1 VNDALYPNDRCEISP
16 AGHLVFDGVDV
27 VELAREY
34 PTPFYLM
41 SENIVRANWARLMA
55 AFAGCPEFK
64 AYYSVKTNYE
74 TGVLRTLR
82 ELGAGAEISGALDFE
97 AARRAGF
104 RPQDMV
110 FDGPCKTE
118 EDLRQ
123 TIGAGIH
130 MVNVECESELQM
142 IDRIAREQGRVVKI
156 GIRVDPVV
164 KNPFYSQLV
173 AGYKAKFGFPID
185 RCDGVIELARR
196 SKHVELV
203 ALHAHIGS
211 QILSPELYVQNLG
224 VMMALAGR
232 LSQSGFRLQEINMG
246 GGFPAQ
252 SVRYLRVSRRVKM
265 AGLLQRL
272 GRLERA
278 VPDIG
283 AFGRAITQAFQ
294 AGCARWGISPIL
306 ATEPGRSITS
316 NCGIVVGRVQVLKG
330 HWVFSDISINDV
342 PENMFFTEWRKFYPN
357 KMRAPRTQEIHLSG
371 PTLATHDV
379 VQFNTMAPALE
390 PGDLVA
396 IFDTGAYSITRS
408 NQFTRPRS
416 AAYYVRSNGR
426 IQTLR
431 RRETVED
438 VLRTQVVKDEPESL
452 RESPALAM
460 AEVRA

>member
-1 VNDALYPNDRCEISP
+1 VNDVLYPNDRCEISP

-27 VELAREY
+27 VDMAREY

-41 SENIVRANWARLMA
+41 SENIVRANWTRLMA
-55 AFAGCPEFK
+55 AFAGCPGFR

-74 TGVLRTLR
+74 IGVLRTLR
-82 ELGAGAEISGALDFE
+82 ELGAGAEISGGLDFE
-97 AARRAGF
+97 ASRRAGF

-118 EDLRQ
+118 EDLRD
-123 TIGAGIH
+123 TIGAGVH
-130 MVNVECESELQM
+130 MINVECEAELRM
-142 IDRIAREQGRVVKI
+142 IDRIAREHGRVVRI
-156 GIRVDPVV
+156 GVRIDPVV

-173 AGYKAKFGFPID
+173 AGYKAKFGFPVD
-185 RCDGVIELARR
+185 RCDGIFEMARR
-196 SKHVELV
+196 CKNVEVV

-211 QILSPELYVQNLG
+211 QILSPDLYVKNMEIMLG
-224 VMMALAGR
+224 LAGR
-232 LSQSGFRLQEINMG
+232 LSAGGFRIQEINMG

-272 GRLERA
+272 GRLERQ
-278 VPDIG
+278 VPDIA

-316 NCGIVVGRVQVLKG
+316 NCGIVVGRVRVIKD
-330 HWVFSDISINDV
+330 HWVFSDVSINDV
-342 PENMFFTEWRKFYPN
+342 PENMFFSEWRKFYPN
-357 KMRAPRTQEIHLSG
+357 KMRAPRTQSVHLSG

-379 VQFNTMAPALE
+379 LQFNTQAPALE

-396 IFDTGAYSITRS
+396 IFDTGAYSVTRS
-408 NQFTRPRS
+408 NQFTRPRN
-416 AAYYVRSNGR
+416 AAYYVRANGR
-426 IQTLR
+426 IQALR
-431 RRETVED
+431 RAETVDD
-438 VLRTQVVKDEPESL
+438 VLRTQMVKDEPAVVSE
-452 RESPALAM
+452 PALAM
-460 AEVRA
+460 AEGRA